1 MRVFYVSTSIAM
13 LACGLSAAVG
23 CRAPVTPRPAV
34 NERESSAQ
42 AEATPPAVAPGAAA
56 RQTEPAE
63 KARADAATRSGER
76 PATGSPV
83 AKTPTGAKPG
93 AEKSAAAKPSAGPSA
108 DAKSSAGKPAVA
120 GDVAA
125 AIAPAPAPAVKPRP
139 PAPIPATA
147 AGPVAPS
154 PAPTDDTAAAP
165 TDQAAA
171 PSTANPP
178 AGGWNQFL
186 GRRQDAVEPPLL
198 ECPDPCHDLVELP
211 PCPRPVPSIQLPATQ
226 PVGDTPRREDGRPSA
241 VGSVREFFGSIPKFK
256 PAWRRLPPAGHEPDC
271 AAAAHRA
278 GGWFADAEGEP
289 RPGWL
294 FAAFGRSVH
303 R

>member
-1 MRVFYVSTSIAM
+1 M
-13 LACGLSAAVG
+13 
-23 CRAPVTPRPAV
+23 
-34 NERESSAQ
+34 
-42 AEATPPAVAPGAAA
+42 
-56 RQTEPAE
+56 
-63 KARADAATRSGER
+63 
-76 PATGSPV
+76 
-83 AKTPTGAKPG
+83 
-93 AEKSAAAKPSAGPSA
+93 
-108 DAKSSAGKPAVA
+108 
-120 GDVAA
+120 AA

-154 PAPTDDTAAAP
+154 PAPAYDTATAP

-186 GRRQDAVEPPLL
+186 GRRQDTVERPLL

-211 PCPRPVPSIQLPATQ
+211 PCPRPVPAIPLPAIQLPATQ
-226 PVGDTPRREDGRPSA
+226 PVGDMQHREDGRPSA

-256 PAWRRLPPAGHEPDC
+256 PAWRRLPPAGREPDC

-278 GGWFADAEGEP
+278 GGWFVDAEGEP
-289 RPGWL
+289 QPGWL